1 MKKIYCII
9 SAFSK
14 NPTFEFDYEKLQET
28 ANKQSYE
35 FEFLTIAPQNVLLSN
50 TIGEVKTFPNYYSH
64 NQAMSEIIPTLAE
77 NLDGMIVIDCMYASD
92 YPLISSMLQEFRHGA
107 NIVHVRRK
115 KRGYLDKLF
124 EYSLSFFNKLN
135 QALTGSHDKGY
146 VRTLH
151 IVDKSTITLLKYFPT
166 KYGLFCEAD
175 FLGNCKT
182 AVVLL
187 NNEYKLAKQRKTN
200 IFKIILAIFMMLA
213 GVAGFV
219 LAVTLTLGLDF
230 ILWML
235 IAFITLTIGGGT
247 FLCYAI
253 IDDKIRSTPKL
264 VKQSNTSD
272 TIGYEE
278 NKNEDVETTEKS
290 ISETEETINKTEEF
304 TSNDNANEVEIVQ
317 ENNSPNEVEVV
328 EPIVEEKVNVNKT
341 NTVKKTSTTKKNGAK
356 KNTSKKQ
363 TKKNNN
369 KKTK

>member
-28 ANKQSYE
+28 ANKQDYE
-35 FEFLTIAPQNVLLSN
+35 FEFLTIAPQSVLLN
-50 TIGEVKTFPNYYSH
+50 NIIGEVKTFPNFYSH
-64 NQAMSEIIPTLAE
+64 NQAMSEIIPSLSE
-77 NLDGMIVIDCMYASD
+77 NLDGMIAIDCMYASD

-151 IVDKSTITLLKYFPT
+151 LVDKSTITLLKYFPT

-200 IFKIILAIFMMLA
+200 IFKVILAIFMMLA
-213 GVAGFV
+213 GVASFV
-219 LAVTLTLGLDF
+219 LAVTLTIGLDF

-235 IAFITLTIGGGT
+235 IAFITLTIGGAT

-253 IDDKIRSTPKL
+253 IDDKIKSTPKQ
-264 VKQSNTSD
+264 VKQSTLTLATES
-272 TIGYEE
+272 E
-278 NKNEDVETTEKS
+278 NKNEDADTTQETVNEM
-290 ISETEETINKTEEF
+290 EETINETEP
-304 TSNDNANEVEIVQ
+304 TSSDDANQVEIIQ
-317 ENNSPNEVEVV
+317 ENDSPIEVEVI
-328 EPIVEEKVNVNKT
+328 EPIINEKVNVNKT

-356 KNTSKKQ
+356 KGTNKKQ
-363 TKKNNN
+363 TKKSTN